1 MVRSILNSWDQV
13 MLAVLELC
21 EDRNGE
27 LLLLPVDDIVSNF
40 ADSDAGNTFP
50 DAYLVRPQIYYSFLH
65 LVDFLY
71 NVAESKGI
79 EFDSK
84 DLSEYI
90 IRYFASKYV
99 LEGSVLE
106 KFKGRYFDMKS
117 EVCCRVLE
125 NVDFDFA
132 VGSLGIGDSGLEDKW
147 YKHQMFVD
155 RFKKRYLISEEV

>member
-21 EDRNGE
+21 EDRDGE
-27 LLLLPVDDIVSNF
+27 LLLFPVEDIVSSF

-71 NVAESKGI
+71 NVAESKGV

-99 LEGSVLE
+99 LEGSALE
-106 KFKGRYFDMKS
+106 KFKGKYFDMKS
-117 EVCCRVLE
+117 EVYCRVLE

-132 VGSLGIGDSGLEDKW
+132 VGSWVAEDSELENRW
-147 YKHQMFVD
+147 HKHQVSVD
-155 RFKKRYLISEEV
+155 RFKKRYLSSEEV